1 MKEIGFTQMVSV
13 GCGID
18 VHQSQITAS
27 IRKSSDEVETREFE
41 AYTSSLTSLRE
52 WCKNEGVTHV
62 VMESTGVYWKP
73 VFNILEE
80 DFEIVLVN
88 ARHVKN
94 VPGHKTDKKDSAWL
108 SKLLL
113 SGLLKG
119 SFIPPRDIRDLRD
132 LVRYRK
138 KVVGLIASEKNRII
152 KILEDAN
159 IKLSSVLSDVEGA
172 VGTKIITDL
181 IHGETSVDKLMQ
193 HYHGKQKTSKEEFR
207 KALEGKLT
215 VHHKLMLQIYR
226 DSISDKER
234 QLQQLDEAIA
244 AAVQAYQ
251 VEIELLQTIPGVGRS
266 SAISIISE
274 TGVDMSRF
282 PDESHLSSW
291 AGMSPGN
298 CETAGKKKCKNSAW
312 QQSLA
317 KHIGRVRL
325 GRYPKKRLLFETKI

>member
-1 MKEIGFTQMVSV
+1 MKEIGFIQMVSV

-18 VHQSQITAS
+18 VHQDLIVAS

-52 WCKNEGVTHV
+52 WCKHEGVTHV
-62 VMESTGVYWKP
+62 AMESTGVYWKP

-80 DFEIVLVN
+80 DFEVVLVN

-94 VPGHKTDKKDSAWL
+94 VPGHTSTTLSNRKTDKKDSRWL

-119 SFIPPRDIRDLRD
+119 SFIPPRDIRELRD

-138 KVVGLIASEKNRII
+138 KVVGQIASEKNRII

-159 IKLSSVLSDVEGA
+159 IKLSSVLSNVDGA
-172 VGTKIITDL
+172 VGAKVIDDL
-181 IHGETSVDKLMQ
+181 INGETSADKLMR
-193 HYHGKQKTSKEEFR
+193 HYHGKQKVSRAEFR
-207 KALEGKLT
+207 KALEGNVT
-215 VHHKLMLQIYR
+215 AHHQLMLRIHK
-226 DSISDKER
+226 DSMSDKEA
-234 QLQQLDEAIA
+234 QLKRLDEAIDKA
-244 AAVQAYQ
+244 TEAYR
-251 VEIELLQTIPGVGRS
+251 VEIDLLDTIPGVDKA

-274 TGVDMSRF
+274 IGVDMSRF
-282 PDESHLSSW
+282 PDETHLSSW

-298 CETAGKKKCKNSAW
+298 CETGGKKK
-312 QQSLA
+312 
-317 KHIGRVRL
+317 
-325 GRYPKKRLLFETKI
+325 T

>member
-1 MKEIGFTQMVSV
+1 MKEIGFTQIVSV

-18 VHQSQITAS
+18 VHRSLIVAS
-27 IRKSSDEVETREFE
+27 IRKSNTDVETREFE

-62 VMESTGVYWKP
+62 AMESTGVYWKP

-80 DFEIVLVN
+80 DFEVILVN

-94 VPGHKTDKKDSAWL
+94 VPGHKTDKKDSRWL

-119 SFIPPRDIRDLRD
+119 SFIPPRDIRELRD

-138 KVVGLIASEKNRII
+138 KVVGQIASEKNRII

-159 IKLSSVLSDVEGA
+159 IKLSSVLSNVDGA
-172 VGTKIITDL
+172 VGTKIINDL
-181 IHGETSVDKLMQ
+181 LGGETTADRLMR
-193 HYHGKQKTSKEEFR
+193 HYHGKQKVSRSEFR
-207 KALEGKLT
+207 KALEGRIT
-215 VHHKLMLQIYR
+215 GHHKLMLSIHK
-226 DSISDKER
+226 DSISDKEA
-234 QLQQLDEAIA
+234 QLRRLDEAIDKA
-244 AAVQAYQ
+244 TEGYR
-251 VEIELLQTIPGVGRS
+251 VEIELLDTIPGVGKE

-274 TGVDMSRF
+274 TGVDMSCF
-282 PDESHLSSW
+282 PDETHLSSW

-298 CETAGKKKCKNSAW
+298 CETGGKKK
-312 QQSLA
+312 
-317 KHIGRVRL
+317 V
-325 GRYPKKRLLFETKI
+325 